1 MNPSNYQNTDKSKVE
16 SFSYFHPAGREE
28 LKLHNELATY
38 CEENKTLHRCARCRC
53 SLRMEISLL
62 CLGVR
67 FRSENLFS
75 QSSKNRAF
83 CHLLFIIP
91 RRLRLQER

>member
-38 CEENKTLHRCARCRC
+38 CEENKTLHRCARC
-53 SLRMEISLL
+53 I
-62 CLGVR
+62 GVR